1 VHKKKKSLKTKPEPL
16 PGLSAD
22 EKALLDALLSD
33 TEKPDPSRVQERIPD
48 PRIALALIEN
58 LPIEST
64 RVPELLRAFNTAFR
78 QKEVQKAVRKAVF
91 KLKQKGVV
99 VPELDEESK
108 APIILRRHE
117 QEEPKAYVGPVDG
130 VGSRAVLITIP
141 QIPQGHDLGM
151 GVLNDEHGILEFTF
165 GRYSRKN
172 AKEVQ
177 KIFFEKVPF
186 MVETSLSHA
195 AALLERTYGLG
206 TAAGES
212 SGDYVR
218 LRPWLLDHAS
228 PLEKPIAY
236 EHFASD
242 PASMPTLTESQVQRL
257 LNHDRMATW
266 TVAPEELRPVI
277 EEINQAEQSRI
288 LISEIHR
295 VERIHQIK
303 QASIGKLYPEAK
315 RAIIKKRLE
324 EMAYVFLKSEE
335 EPYAR
340 IALACAV
347 SLDEKDSILKVNPFL
362 SALLEKSLMLYFRGN
377 RTQESAR
384 LPDQSPSRIILR

>member
-1 VHKKKKSLKTKPEPL
+1 VHKKKKSFKTKPQPL
-16 PGLSAD
+16 PVLSAD
-22 EKALLDALLSD
+22 EKALLNALLSD
-33 TEKPDPSRVQERIPD
+33 TEKPDPSRVQELIPD

-64 RVPELLRAFNTAFR
+64 KVPELLRAFNAAFV
-78 QKEVQKAVRKAVF
+78 QKDVQKAVRKAVF
-91 KLKQKGVV
+91 KLKQKGAV
-99 VPELDEESK
+99 VPELEVERN
-108 APIILRRHE
+108 ARVILRRPE

-130 VGSRAVLITIP
+130 IGSRAVLITIP

-177 KIFFEKVPF
+177 KIFFEKVPS

-195 AALLERTYGLG
+195 AALLEKAYSLKTGR
-206 TAAGES
+206 GES

-228 PLEKPIAY
+228 LLEKPIVY
-236 EHFASD
+236 EQLTSD
-242 PASMPTLTESQVQRL
+242 PASKPILTDSQIQRL
-257 LNHDRMATW
+257 LNHDHMVTW
-266 TVAPEELRPVI
+266 TVDPEELRPVI
-277 EEINQAEQSRI
+277 EEISQAEQSQI

-295 VERIHQIK
+295 AERINQIK

-315 RAIIKKRLE
+315 RAMIKQRLE
-324 EMAYVFLKSEE
+324 EMAYVFLKSGE

-340 IALACAV
+340 IALACAM
-347 SLDEKDSILKVNPFL
+347 SLDEKDSMLRVNPFL
-362 SALLEKSLMLYFRGN
+362 SALLEKSLMLYFRGK
-377 RTQESAR
+377 TTHDTAR
-384 LPDQSPSRIILR
+384 LPDQSPSRIILS

>member
-1 VHKKKKSLKTKPEPL
+1 VHKKKKSLKTKPQPL

-22 EKALLDALLSD
+22 EKALLDVLLSE
-33 TEKPDPSRVQERIPD
+33 TEKADPWRVQELIPD
-48 PRIALALIEN
+48 PRTALALIEN

-91 KLKQKGVV
+91 KLTQKGVV
-99 VPELDEESK
+99 VPELDAESK
-108 APIILRRHE
+108 ARVILGRPE
-117 QEEPKAYVGPVDG
+117 QEKPKAYVGPVDG

-141 QIPQGHDLGM
+141 QIPQGHDLAM

-177 KIFFEKVPF
+177 KIFFEEVPS

-195 AALLERTYGLG
+195 AVLLERAYGLR
-206 TAAGES
+206 TAKGES
-212 SGDYVR
+212 SGDYIR
-218 LRPWLLDHAS
+218 LRPWLLDHTS
-228 PLEKPIAY
+228 PLQKPIVY
-236 EHFASD
+236 EQFASD
-242 PASMPTLTESQVQRL
+242 PTSKPTLTESQIQRL
-257 LNHDRMATW
+257 LDHDHMATW
-266 TVAPEELRPVI
+266 TVDPEELRPVI
-277 EEINQAEQSRI
+277 EEINRAEQSRI
-288 LISEIHR
+288 LVSEIHR

-303 QASIGKLYPEAK
+303 QTSIGKLYPEAK
-315 RAIIKKRLE
+315 RAIIKHRLE
-324 EMAYVFLKSEE
+324 EMAYVFLKSGE

-340 IALACAV
+340 IALACAM
-347 SLDEKDSILKVNPFL
+347 SLDEKDSILKVNLFL
-362 SALLEKSLMLYFRGN
+362 SALLEKSLMLYFRGK
-377 RTQESAR
+377 RTQDTAR

>member
-1 VHKKKKSLKTKPEPL
+1 M

-33 TEKPDPSRVQERIPD
+33 TEKPDPSRVQELIPD
-48 PRIALALIEN
+48 PRIALALIES

-64 RVPELLRAFNTAFR
+64 KVPELLRAFSTAFQ

-99 VPELDEESK
+99 VPELDVKSK
-108 APIILRRHE
+108 APVILRRPE

-130 VGSRAVLITIP
+130 VGSRAVLITVP
-141 QIPQGHDLGM
+141 QIPQGHNLGM

-177 KIFFEKVPF
+177 KIFFEKVPS

-195 AALLERTYGLG
+195 AALLERAYGLRTG
-206 TAAGES
+206 AGES

-218 LRPWLLDHAS
+218 LRPWLLDHAG

-236 EHFASD
+236 KQFASD
-242 PASMPTLTESQVQRL
+242 PASKPTLTESQIQRL

-266 TVAPEELRPVI
+266 TVAPEELGPVI

-303 QASIGKLYPEAK
+303 QASIGKLYPEAR
-315 RAIIKKRLE
+315 RAIIKQRLE
-324 EMAYVFLKSEE
+324 EMAYVFLKSGE

-340 IALACAV
+340 IALACAM

-362 SALLEKSLMLYFRGN
+362 SALLEKSLMLYFRGKT
-377 RTQESAR
+377 TQDTMS
-384 LPDQSPSRIILR
+384 PDQSPSRIILR

>member
-1 VHKKKKSLKTKPEPL
+1 VHKKKKSHKTKPQPL
-16 PGLSAD
+16 PVLSAG

-33 TEKPDPSRVQERIPD
+33 TEKPDPSRVQELIPD
-48 PRIALALIEN
+48 HRMALALIEN
-58 LPIEST
+58 LPIETT

-99 VPELDEESK
+99 VPEWDVENNGRVM
-108 APIILRRHE
+108 LRRPE

-141 QIPQGHDLGM
+141 QIPQGHDVGM

-177 KIFFEKVPF
+177 EIFFEKVPS

-195 AALLERTYGLG
+195 AALLERAYGLRTG
-206 TAAGES
+206 TGES
-212 SGDYVR
+212 SGDYGR

-236 EHFASD
+236 EQFASD
-242 PASMPTLTESQVQRL
+242 PAFKPTLTESQVQRL
-257 LNHDRMATW
+257 LNHDHMATW
-266 TVAPEELRPVI
+266 TVDHEELRRVI

-288 LISEIHR
+288 LISGIHR
-295 VERIHQIK
+295 VERINQIK

-315 RAIIKKRLE
+315 RAIIKQRLE
-324 EMAYVFLKSEE
+324 EMAYVFLKSGQD
-335 EPYAR
+335 PYAR
-340 IALACAV
+340 IALACAM
-347 SLDEKDSILKVNPFL
+347 SLEEKDSVLRVNPFL
-362 SALLEKSLMLYFRGN
+362 SALLEKSLILHYRG
-377 RTQESAR
+377 RGTQDTPR
-384 LPDQSPSRIILR
+384 LPDKSPSRIILR